1 MENKKFNG
9 DRLKSA
15 RLYNGWTLQELADK
29 TEISKQSISLYEN
42 KRSIPE
48 YERVYKMARVLGF
61 PFDYFFG
68 SDITTTTPETTYF
81 RSFSTA
87 TKKDCIAQSIKLELV
102 ARMYEVLLQYLEF
115 PKFNDPNVSFE
126 GFDDAFTLE
135 TSEAIEAMEVVAA
148 KVRKYWGTGTG
159 PIKDFQYM
167 LEKNGILVTGF
178 PANKDRIDAFSQRTV
193 VDGYGIFLIA
203 VVLGRLPECR
213 IRFDMAHELGHIL
226 LHPWSEDLEALSKD
240 EFNVRE
246 KQANMFASA
255 LLLPREAFGRD
266 ISQYPTNLKYYE
278 FLKEKWNVSMQA
290 MLYRTRQLK
299 IITANQYQ
307 YLMRQVSKNGW
318 RTCEPGDEIPG
329 DLNESIFQGA
339 VDCLFENH
347 ILSPKTLMQD
357 FRRNG
362 IDLYPDMIED
372 LLHLKTGTL
381 CFEDKVIPLFQIKP
395 SVTDTE

>member
-15 RLYNGWTLQELADK
+15 RLYNGWTLTELAEK

-42 KRSIPE
+42 NRNVPE
-48 YERVYKMARVLGF
+48 YERVHDMARVLGF

-68 SDITTTTPETTYF
+68 TDSIATMTETTYF
-81 RSFSTA
+81 RSFATA
-87 TKKDCIAQSIKLELV
+87 TKKDRTAQSIKLELV

-115 PKFNDPNVSFE
+115 PGFNNPDVSFE
-126 GFDDAFTLE
+126 GFDDALALE
-135 TSEAIEAMEVVAA
+135 TPEAIDAMEQVAM
-148 KVRKYWGTGTG
+148 KVRESWGAGTG
-159 PIKDFQYM
+159 PIKDLQYL

-178 PANKDRIDAFSQRTV
+178 PADKDRIDAFSQRTV

-203 VVLGRLPECR
+203 VVLGKLPECR

-226 LHPWSEDLEALSKD
+226 LHPWSEDLETLSKE

-255 LLLPREAFGRD
+255 LLLPKATFGRD

-278 FLKEKWNVSMQA
+278 FLKGKWKVSIQA
-290 MLYRTRQLK
+290 MLYRTRQLE

-318 RTCEPGDEIPG
+318 RTCEPGDEVPG
-329 DLNESIFQGA
+329 KLNESIFQGA

-347 ILSPKTLMQD
+347 VLSARTLMQE

-362 IDLYPDMIED
+362 INLYSGMIEE
-372 LLHLKTGTL
+372 LLHLNPGTL
-381 CFEDKVIPLFQIKP
+381 KSDDKVIPLFQIKQKA
-395 SVTDTE
+395 SDSE